1 MLRQGIIVLKAERG
15 NPRKTSS
22 TACMELIS
30 NPTAWRCILNNI
42 CTNRCFSTIQIYKHQ
57 QLKAIF
63 NYNSQYVTPGMSLVV
78 VGKRVY
84 NNNNNN
90 NNNNN
95 SNKLQLGCHPVA
107 VVILHVHKYEKKKVT
122 RKLKSGGLHEKHV
135 VATWKRGNHP
145 SIRLQTQGNQEKP
158 VSRWPVTGPS
168 GY

>member
-107 VVILHVHKYEKKKVT
+107 VVILHVHKYEEEKKVENLNPEGCMRGMYQQLGNLGT
-122 RKLKSGGLHEKHV
+122 ISAFACRHRETEK
-135 VATWKRGNHP
+135 N
-145 SIRLQTQGNQEKP
+145 LC
-158 VSRWPVTGPS
+158 
-168 GY
+168 